1 MSSQFLR
8 REEMKIPDKGRSR
21 DEVMDELRGF
31 GKEDLQTK
39 GGRTWAYVYDSGRQD
54 VDQVA
59 KEAYMTYLSQN
70 ALDPTVY
77 PSTLKL
83 EVALSKMAAAHLGGD
98 ENTVGN
104 FTSGGTESCML
115 AVKTARDYARKHK
128 PEITEPEMV
137 LPTTGHAAFHKAA
150 HYFGIKKVLVPV
162 DPVTFKAD
170 PAAMEKAITPNTVFM
185 MASAVSYAHGVVD
198 PIRELGQV
206 ALKHNIL
213 FHVDGCIG
221 AFMLPYFKRLGAD
234 VPDFDF
240 SVPGVTSMSMD
251 WHKYAYCPKGSS
263 VVLYKNKDI
272 RKYQLYACADWTGYT
287 IINNTIQSSKS
298 GGPMAATW
306 AVLNF
311 IGDDGYLEI
320 ARRTYEASKK
330 IVAAIDKMD
339 DVKVLGRPDLC
350 LVAFTSDTVNVF
362 LVIDEMKKRGWYVQP
377 QLAYPG
383 SPENIHL
390 SISAVS
396 LDQADAM
403 LADLEECIAEA
414 KKQGPPNFKAM
425 SKEFESI
432 DPDKLTDEEFS
443 AMMAMGGIEGDGLPE
458 EMATIN
464 GLLNAMTPKLRE
476 RLLIEFLNDLF
487 V

>member
-198 PIRELGQV
+198 PIRELGQI

-234 VPDFDF
+234 VP
-240 SVPGVTSMSMD
+240 
-251 WHKYAYCPKGSS
+251 
-263 VVLYKNKDI
+263 
-272 RKYQLYACADWTGYT
+272 
-287 IINNTIQSSKS
+287 
-298 GGPMAATW
+298 
-306 AVLNF
+306 
-311 IGDDGYLEI
+311 
-320 ARRTYEASKK
+320 
-330 IVAAIDKMD
+330 
-339 DVKVLGRPDLC
+339 
-350 LVAFTSDTVNVF
+350 
-362 LVIDEMKKRGWYVQP
+362 
-377 QLAYPG
+377 
-383 SPENIHL
+383 
-390 SISAVS
+390 
-396 LDQADAM
+396 
-403 LADLEECIAEA
+403 
-414 KKQGPPNFKAM
+414 
-425 SKEFESI
+425 
-432 DPDKLTDEEFS
+432 
-443 AMMAMGGIEGDGLPE
+443 GL
-458 EMATIN
+458 
-464 GLLNAMTPKLRE
+464 
-476 RLLIEFLNDLF
+476 
-487 V
+487 